1 MNQYEIERNELIPKA
16 AEHADRVVGKIPIRG
31 AVMSEK
37 AERWN
42 EVYHARMNELS
53 LRAGLTP
60 WLEKRNEK
68 R

>member
-1 MNQYEIERNELIPKA
+1 MNQYEIARNTLIPGA
-16 AEHADRVVGKIPIRG
+16 AEYADRVVGKIPIRG
-31 AVMSEK
+31 AVMTEK
-37 AERWN
+37 ADEWN
-42 EVYHARMNELS
+42 KVYHARMNELS

>member
-1 MNQYEIERNELIPKA
+1 MNQYEIARNTLIPNA
-16 AEHADRVVGKIPIRG
+16 VEYADRVVGKIPIRG
-31 AVMSEK
+31 AVMTEK

-42 EVYHARMNELS
+42 EVFHLRMNKLA
-53 LRAGLTP
+53 LDAGLTP